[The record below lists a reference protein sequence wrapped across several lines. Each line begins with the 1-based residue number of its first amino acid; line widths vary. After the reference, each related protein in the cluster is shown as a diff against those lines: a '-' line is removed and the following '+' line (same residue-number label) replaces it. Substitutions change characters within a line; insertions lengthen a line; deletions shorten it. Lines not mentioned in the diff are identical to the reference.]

1 MRIPIRVFTIAFL
14 CYACVQPS
22 PLRETLRVNETNTFE
37 MSPKVITRAI
47 EKEFPGALPYKEGID
62 SLIEHLARF
71 GIPTTSILWGQSTC
85 VDDITN
91 TKNKLIPETKGP
103 FNFGG
108 LAGLPFTG
116 ITGLDAF
123 SHHVPEDGTAILFI
137 GPHIG
142 YHEKEGWGKILRHD
156 QHHTSS
162 CCGALSAALSKLQK
176 GELKPQVPSGEDYQE
191 GMIEQ
196 LAYAHRDEILA
207 SPEPLIALTHVTYH
221 EAVKLMSAYAS
232 KVRERHFKYAVVVG
246 GIIINT
252 DYRFPDYVWIEKIS
266 VLDVKKNIWLEGVK
280 PIE

>member
-1 MRIPIRVFTIAFL
+1 MRIFIRVFCIILL
-14 CYACVQPS
+14 CYACAEPPPVGEV
-22 PLRETLRVNETNTFE
+22 LKVNATSSFK
-37 MSPKVITRAI
+37 MSPKAIVQAI
-47 EKEFPGALPYKEGID
+47 EKEFPGAVPYKEGID
-62 SLIEHLARF
+62 SLIEHLDRF
-71 GIPTTSILWGQSTC
+71 GIPPTGILWGQSTC

-123 SHHVPEDGTAILFI
+123 SHHIPENGTAILFI

-162 CCGALSAALSKLQK
+162 CCGALSAALAKLQK
-176 GELKPQVPSGEDYQE
+176 GEIKPQQPSQEDYQQ

-196 LAYAHRDEILA
+196 LAYAHREEILA
-207 SPEPLIALTHVTYH
+207 SAEPLVALTHVTYH
-221 EAVKLMSAYAS
+221 EAVRLMAEYAS
-232 KVRERHFKYAVVVG
+232 EVRERHFKYAVVVG
-246 GIIINT
+246 GIIVNT
-252 DYRFPDYVWIEKIS
+252 DYRFTDYIWIEKIS
-266 VLDVKKNIWLEGVK
+266 VLDVKKNVWLEGVK
-280 PIE
+280 PR